1 MPVNI
6 APLTRLKFEKLL
18 KNAQGPHSTSSLIPF
33 LTHFR
38 LNRLE
43 EAVSSYNDAL
53 RIDPFFVEAYNGRG
67 NALMD
72 FGHEDGTVLGR
83 LDLPLVSFVPIFG
96 MSRNTPPKV
105 NISHKGPQTN
115 VPQGVRSTGK
125 LSSRNT

>member
-1 MPVNI
+1 MFVYLFI
-6 APLTRLKFEKLL
+6 YLFIYLVLTVRSYHYE
-18 KNAQGPHSTSSLIPF
+18 STSYTSVVCV
-33 LTHFR
+33 R

-83 LDLPLVSFVPIFG
+83 RVL
-96 MSRNTPPKV
+96 N
-105 NISHKGPQTN
+105 
-115 VPQGVRSTGK
+115 
-125 LSSRNT
+125 

>member
-1 MPVNI
+1 M
-6 APLTRLKFEKLL
+6 KFEKFL
-18 KNAQGPHSTSSLIPF
+18 KNAPAPYSTSSLIPF
-33 LTHFR
+33 LAHCR

-83 LDLPLVSFVPIFG
+83 LDLPLVSFAPIFG

-105 NISHKGPQTN
+105 NISHKEAANERTAG
-115 VPQGVRSTGK
+115 RK
-125 LSSRNT
+125 IYRKIE

>member
-1 MPVNI
+1 M
-6 APLTRLKFEKLL
+6 
-18 KNAQGPHSTSSLIPF
+18 
-33 LTHFR
+33 
-38 LNRLE
+38 NRLE

-83 LDLPLVSFVPIFG
+83 LDLSLVSFVPIFG
-96 MSRNTPPKV
+96 MSRSTPPKV

-115 VPQGVRSTGK
+115 VPQGVRSTGD
-125 LSSRNT
+125 LSSRIT

>member
-1 MPVNI
+1 M
-6 APLTRLKFEKLL
+6 KFEKLL
-18 KNAQGPHSTSSLIPF
+18 KNALGPHSTSSLIPF

-83 LDLPLVSFVPIFG
+83 LDFSLNSFVPIFG
-96 MSRNTPPKV
+96 ISRNAPPKV
-105 NISHKGPQTN
+105 NINHKGPQTN
-115 VPQGVRSTGK
+115 VSQDVRCTGD
-125 LSSRNT
+125 LSSRNS

>member
-1 MPVNI
+1 M
-6 APLTRLKFEKLL
+6 KFENFL
-18 KNAQGPHSTSSLIPF
+18 KNAPRPHSTSSLIPF

-83 LDLPLVSFVPIFG
+83 LDFPLVSFVPIFG
-96 MSRNTPPKV
+96 MSRNAPPKV
-105 NISHKGPQTN
+105 NINHKGPQTN
-115 VPQGVRSTGK
+115 VPQDVRSTGD

>member
-1 MPVNI
+1 MP
-6 APLTRLKFEKLL
+6 
-18 KNAQGPHSTSSLIPF
+18 GPHSTSSSIPF
-33 LTHFR
+33 FTHFR

-96 MSRNTPPKV
+96 MSRNAPHKV
-105 NISHKGPQTN
+105 NINHEGPRTI
-115 VPQGVRSTGK
+115 VPQDVRSTGEIHE
-125 LSSRNT
+125 

>member
-1 MPVNI
+1 MMN
-6 APLTRLKFEKLL
+6 F
-18 KNAQGPHSTSSLIPF
+18 SSMGITLNY
-33 LTHFR
+33 HCCFR

-83 LDLPLVSFVPIFG
+83 SV
-96 MSRNTPPKV
+96 
-105 NISHKGPQTN
+105 
-115 VPQGVRSTGK
+115 
-125 LSSRNT
+125 